1 MISEVR
7 SHIENR
13 LLTRA
18 APIGAAR
25 VRRRERS
32 GWQAKAP
39 APQEVKPLR
48 TKVGQTLSSV
58 NPAISAISS
67 QLLRSV
73 LRGAR
78 ECIDET
84 VQLIHHALL
93 LALRTAL
100 QIRQPAPRLPLH
112 YLPHGLRQPYGSVP
126 VHRAGS
132 VADRQAARIS
142 DWPVHPRG
150 GPRVAS

>member
-18 APIGAAR
+18 APIGAAT

-39 APQEVKPLR
+39 APQEGKPLR

-67 QLLRSV
+67 
-73 LRGAR
+73 
-78 ECIDET
+78 
-84 VQLIHHALL
+84 
-93 LALRTAL
+93 
-100 QIRQPAPRLPLH
+100 
-112 YLPHGLRQPYGSVP
+112 
-126 VHRAGS
+126 
-132 VADRQAARIS
+132 
-142 DWPVHPRG
+142 
-150 GPRVAS
+150 